1 MLDCDVKVW
10 AVIRKV
16 AMVMTMNTMMN
27 GRFMTIVDSVLL
39 VGEGGLVMT
48 GSVEGR
54 GRD

>member
-1 MLDCDVKVW
+1 MYRFGLH
-10 AVIRKV
+10 ILTRKV
-16 AMVMTMNTMMN
+16 AMVMRMNTMIR